1 MQLTL
6 RENIMRFAH
15 MLQAELFPLLE
26 ESAGTLGKDH
36 KRVASILAL
45 IPMHRFIACAN
56 GWNGRPSKD
65 RHAIACA
72 FMAKSVLNV
81 ATTRSL
87 IGRLESD
94 VQLRRLCGWQH
105 EWNLPHEST
114 FSRAFAEFAQ
124 MELPRFVHEALI
136 EDTQKGRIVGH
147 IARDSTAIHARERC
161 VQTPSQKRA
170 RESKPKA
177 KKVRAS
183 LKGRKLKKRLR
194 NVREVRPARTRI
206 ERQRTMSVDAMLR
219 EIPQECS
226 IGAKKNSRGHEEYW
240 RGFKL
245 HLDVADGQI
254 PITAL
259 LTSAN
264 VHDSQMA
271 IPLASIS
278 SKRVVYCYDLMD
290 SAYDALAIREHST
303 ELGHKAIIDPK
314 APGGPKSALPVR
326 QKLAPQLT
334 PAEIIRFRERTMVER
349 VYARLKDEFGA
360 SSVRVRGPQ
369 KVMTHLMF
377 GVLALTADQLL
388 KLAG

>member
-1 MQLTL
+1 
-6 RENIMRFAH
+6 
-15 MLQAELFPLLE
+15 MLQTELFPVLE
-26 ESAGTLGKDH
+26 ETAGALSKEH
-36 KRVASILAL
+36 KRVASTLAL

-65 RHAIACA
+65 RYAIACA
-72 FMAKSVLNV
+72 FLAKSVLNI

-87 IGRLESD
+87 IGRLEGD
-94 VQLRRLCGWQH
+94 VQLRRLCGWKR
-105 EWNLPHEST
+105 EWDLPHEST
-114 FSRAFAEFAQ
+114 FSRAFAEFSQ
-124 MELPRFVHEALI
+124 MDLPRFVHEALI
-136 EDTQKGRIVGH
+136 ADTQKERIIGH
-147 IARDSTAIHARERC
+147 IARDSTAIYARERC
-161 VQTPSQKRA
+161 LQTPSQKRA
-170 RESKPKA
+170 SQSQPKA
-177 KKVRAS
+177 KKTRRS
-183 LKGRKLKKRLR
+183 TKGKKLKKRRR
-194 NVREVRPARTRI
+194 NVRETKPARTRI

-278 SKRVVYCYDLMD
+278 SKRVSYCYELMD
-290 SAYDALAIREHST
+290 SAYDASAIREHSR

-314 APGGPKSALPVR
+314 APGGPKSALPMR
-326 QKLAPQLT
+326 QKPVPQLAP
-334 PAEIIRFRERTMVER
+334 AESIRFRERTMVER
-349 VYARLKDEFGA
+349 VYSRLKDEFGA
-360 SSVRVRGPQ
+360 SSVRVRGPK